1 MTVSIS
7 TSSIISSTYSSG
19 ETRVT
24 GLVSDFDFDAIID
37 ATLQSEGIRKTE
49 LETDLEEQEQY
60 ITSLE
65 ELGDY
70 LIALQED
77 LETFDS
83 LDEFSAKSVTC
94 TDDAVSIEADPSAD
108 NGYHEIE
115 VGQLAQNNVLV
126 NTGTMFT
133 STTTSITDTDTTF
146 SFSYGDTAVALDVS
160 SGTTLQGLV
169 DLINTNTASKNLV
182 NAYLIDDG
190 DGYYFALNG
199 EDTGEEYAIT
209 LDDTGTLTDFGIDL
223 FTETRTAQNAHIKVD
238 GFPEADD
245 EWIDRSTNAI
255 DDVISGLTLNLE
267 DVTDSVARITVS
279 TDTDTITENISTF
292 VDDANVILQYL
303 QIMNGTIDDPSGD
316 DSDIYVDS
324 SNYTLDTMYH
334 TLKEVFSTKGIGFQ
348 SYNSDDS
355 SGDIFSYLSQIGIYT
370 DSDEDSTTFGLLLI
384 DDDALE
390 DALEEDPDAVAM
402 LFSAEDEC
410 VVGSSDLTFISL
422 IEGTTQAGEYEISYE
437 IENGELLSASVDGQD
452 ARISGNTLTV
462 MAGDGAGLIL
472 QVNEDTDGSYTSTA
486 YIKQGKILEL
496 IETLE
501 GMTDSSDGTL
511 QYLKDAAEDSLD
523 STEEQIDSETDRLE
537 DLESRLVDKYS
548 TLQTNLSYYAELQE
562 SLDSL
567 VAALDS

>member
-7 TSSIISSTYSSG
+7 TSSMVSSTYSSG
-19 ETRVT
+19 QTRVS

-49 LETDLEEQEQY
+49 LEADLEEQEQY
-60 ITSLE
+60 VTSLE

-70 LIALQED
+70 LTALQED

-83 LDEFSAKSVTC
+83 LDEFSSKLVTC
-94 TDDAVSIEADPSAD
+94 TDDAISVEAEASAD

-115 VGQLAQNNVLV
+115 VGQLAQNDVLV
-126 NTGTMFT
+126 NTGSMFT
-133 STTTSITDTDTTF
+133 DTTTSVADEDTTL
-146 SFSYGDTAVALDVS
+146 SFTYGDTAVVLDVS

-169 DLINTNTASKNLV
+169 DLINTNTASKDLV

-199 EDTGEEYAIT
+199 EDMGEDYSIT
-209 LDDTGTLTDFGIDL
+209 LDDTGTLTNFGIDL
-223 FTETRTAQNAHIKVD
+223 FSETRTAQNAQLKVD
-238 GFPEADD
+238 GFPEAED
-245 EWIDRSTNAI
+245 EWIERSTNEI

-279 TDTDTITENISTF
+279 TDTDTITDNISTF

-303 QIMNGTIDDPSGD
+303 QIMNGTIDDPEGD

-324 SNYTLDTMYH
+324 SNYTLSTMYQ
-334 TLKEVFSTKGIGFQ
+334 TLKEVFSSQGIGFQ
-348 SYNSDDS
+348 SYDSDDT
-355 SGDIFSYLSQIGIYT
+355 SGDIFSYLSQVGIYT

-390 DALEEDPDAVAM
+390 DALDEDPDAVAM
-402 LFSAEDEC
+402 LFAAEDEC
-410 VVGSSDLTFISL
+410 VVGSSDLTFLSL

-452 ARISGNTLTV
+452 ASISGNTLTL

-472 QVNEDTDGSYTSTA
+472 QVNEDTDGNYTSTA
-486 YIKQGKILEL
+486 YVKQGKILEL

-511 QYLKDAAEDSLD
+511 QYLKDAADESLD

-537 DLESRLVDKYS
+537 DLESRLVDKYA
-548 TLQTNLSYYAELQE
+548 TLQASLSYYAELQE

-567 VAALDS
+567 VASLDS